1 MFFRPNFRNSKPNP
15 PVHEAKPQITIET
28 LGGNFIEGLGG
39 VRRVQGWPDWL
50 NTLLPIVLGVI
61 GFWGLV
67 LILVVIIAK
76 SDFRFDAAKFR
87 FYQKLVLGVKFVWD
101 AHEQQI
107 RKMFRLSDEAGDAI
121 DQLLDWLGAAAE
133 SPVLL
138 EIFTPLFNRAAR
150 MV

>member
-1 MFFRPNFRNSKPNP
+1 MFFRRNYPEIRSSYQHQEP
-15 PVHEAKPQITIET
+15 KPQITASS

-39 VRRVQGWPDWL
+39 IRKVQGWPDWL

-107 RKMFRLSDEAGDAI
+107 RKMFKLSDEAGDAI

-133 SPVLL
+133 SPILL